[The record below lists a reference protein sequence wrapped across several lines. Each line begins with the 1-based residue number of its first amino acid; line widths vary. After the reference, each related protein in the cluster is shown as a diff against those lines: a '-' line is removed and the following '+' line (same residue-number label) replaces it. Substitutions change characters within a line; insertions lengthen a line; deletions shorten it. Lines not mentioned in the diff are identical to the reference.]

1 MRRCYFTGRNAKVT
15 KEKERDRC
23 TRPTRRSRPSTPW
36 AVRQEIARQLGE
48 AYPAWRVW
56 LTEQSWWAT
65 RRTPLPPG
73 ALRYRLY
80 ATVTADSPQAL
91 RAEIEG

>member
-1 MRRCYFTGRNAKVT
+1 MHAA
-15 KEKERDRC
+15 D
-23 TRPTRRSRPSTPW
+23 PSPEPW

-48 AYPAWRVW
+48 AYPAWQVW
-56 LTEQSWWAT
+56 VSEPSWWAT

-80 ATVTADSPQAL
+80 ATVTADTPQGL
-91 RAEIEG
+91 RAEIEEQMARQGRYVHRPRRDP